1 MMVSVNLFKKIIP
14 VICLGVMSVS
24 TALAQTKHVLVTSIV
39 EHPALDAVRDGVAEE
54 LKDAGYIVGK
64 NLVWEFQSAQG
75 SVSTAA
81 QIARKYAGESS
92 ADVIVAI
99 STASAQPV
107 VAATR
112 SIPVVFS
119 AVADPMAAQLAKA
132 WAPTKTNV
140 TGVSSWLDPVV
151 QANFIMQVVPNAKSI
166 GVVYN
171 PGEPNSVSALDNVKA
186 VLEKKGITVKA
197 VAAPRTVDISSA
209 AKSLIGKVDA
219 MYSTT
224 DNNVMSAYE
233 ALAKVCDD
241 AKLPLI
247 GSDPGMAARGAAIAL
262 GVDFN
267 QLGRETGQVVVRIL
281 KGEKPGDIAPAPGK
295 KLVLYINQSAAKK
308 QGVVIPTTLL
318 SKADKIIQ

>member
-1 MMVSVNLFKKIIP
+1 MMVSANLFKKIIP
-14 VICLGVMSVS
+14 VLVLGFISATS
-24 TALAQTKHVLVTSIV
+24 AIAQTKHVLVTSIV
-39 EHPALDAVRDGVAEE
+39 EHPALDAVKEGVAEE
-54 LKDAGYIVGK
+54 LKDSGYIVGK
-64 NLVWEFQSAQG
+64 NLNLEFQSAQG

-81 QIARKYAGESS
+81 QIARKFAGDSS
-92 ADVIVAI
+92 ADAIVAI
-99 STASAQPV
+99 STASAQPI
-107 VAATR
+107 VAATKT
-112 SIPVVFS
+112 IPVVFS

-140 TGVSSWLDPVV
+140 TGVSNALDPVE
-151 QANFIMQVVPNAKSI
+151 QANLILQVVPNAKSI

-171 PGEPNSVSALDNVKA
+171 PGEPNSVSALESVKS
-186 VLEKKGITVKA
+186 VLQKHGVTIKA

-233 ALAKVCDD
+233 SLAKVCDD

-247 GSDPGMAARGAAIAL
+247 GSDPGMAQKGASVAL
-262 GVDFN
+262 GIDFT
-267 QLGRETGQVVVRIL
+267 QLGRQTGQVVVRIL

-295 KLVLYINQSAAKK
+295 KLMLFVNQSAAKK
-308 QGVVIPTTLL
+308 QGVVIPATLL
-318 SKADKIIQ
+318 SKADKVIQ